1 MGFTNSPAE
10 FQACM
15 AFILQ
20 DEMPDIADIFIDDL
34 AIKGTKDSYDQAV
47 IPGNSGIQQF
57 IWEHALDVY
66 QIIHRVAH
74 AGGTFSPTKVQL
86 A

>member
-1 MGFTNSPAE
+1 
-10 FQACM
+10 M